1 MPPYIPRITTSCP
14 RDMRESAYEEIE
26 REMEERVE
34 YFKSQNKLIE
44 AQRIE
49 ERTRYDLEMLRE
61 IGYCSGIENYS
72 RVFAGREPG
81 STPYTLLDYFP
92 NDFITFIDESHVT
105 VPQVRGMTRRPR
117 KKEESRRLR
126 LPPALGIRQ
135 PPALLRGIREEAR
148 SDRSRYPRPPRNTR
162 EAAPVRSSSR

>member
-14 RDMRESAYEEIE
+14 RICARAHTEEIE
-26 REMEERVE
+26 REMEEPRVE

-72 RVFAGREPG
+72 RVFAGREPARRRTRF
-81 STPYTLLDYFP
+81 STTSRTISSP
-92 NDFITFIDESHVT
+92 SS
-105 VPQVRGMTRRPR
+105 TRAT
-117 KKEESRRLR
+117 SRCRR
-126 LPPALGIRQ
+126 C
-135 PPALLRGIREEAR
+135 
-148 SDRSRYPRPPRNTR
+148 
-162 EAAPVRSSSR
+162 AA